1 MQFFNLGVVNLDGV
15 IGTLEKLSGVIYQ
28 TFLSIKLMARQT
40 TVIFGFAKHKVDI
53 EIIF

>member
-1 MQFFNLGVVNLDGV
+1 MPFFNLGVVNLDGV
-15 IGTLEKLSGVIYQ
+15 IGTLEKLSAVIYQ
-28 TFLSIKLMARQT
+28 KFLSIELMDIQK